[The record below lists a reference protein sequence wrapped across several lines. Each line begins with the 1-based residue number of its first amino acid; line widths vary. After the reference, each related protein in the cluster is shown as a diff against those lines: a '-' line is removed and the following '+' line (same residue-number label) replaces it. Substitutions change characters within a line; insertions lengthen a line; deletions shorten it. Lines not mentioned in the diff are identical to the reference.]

1 MKKSRITWVDVPEPV
16 TSWVERELG
25 SQVVEWRSQSGG
37 WSPGTADRL
46 VCADGSRAFLK
57 AVHPSLNPVTPGLYR
72 DEIRAAEL
80 LGPDVPCAHLRASFD
95 DGTWVALLFEDIEGR
110 LPHAPWREAELRA
123 VLDALDAL
131 AAATTPYW

>member
-37 WSPGTADRL
+37 RSPGTADRL

-57 AVHPSLNPVTPGLYR
+57 AVHPRVESPIV
-72 DEIRAAEL
+72 
-80 LGPDVPCAHLRASFD
+80 V
-95 DGTWVALLFEDIEGR
+95 
-110 LPHAPWREAELRA
+110 
-123 VLDALDAL
+123 
-131 AAATTPYW
+131 